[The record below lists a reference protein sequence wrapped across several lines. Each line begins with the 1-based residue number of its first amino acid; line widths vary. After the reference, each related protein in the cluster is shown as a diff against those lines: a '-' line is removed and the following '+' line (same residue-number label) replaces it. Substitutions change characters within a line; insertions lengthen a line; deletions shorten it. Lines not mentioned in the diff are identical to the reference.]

1 MRLSANIIQSAEQRT
16 NPLGERE
23 IILRSMAI
31 PTIEHLSVTRDQF
44 DSIDL
49 SNNHLVRLDNFPK
62 LERLASLYLGGNGIE
77 HVDGKNLK
85 RNCPRLTSVVLT
97 GNGIKGWN
105 VIADLGEGCP
115 RLEFLSL
122 IGNPITSKF
131 ESKFERRVDL
141 PEALYSHILLVEP
154 VK

>member
-1 MRLSANIIQSAEQRT
+1 MRLSANIIQSSEQRT

-23 IILRSMAI
+23 IVLRSMAI
-31 PTIEHLSVTRDQF
+31 PAIEHLSVTRDQF

-85 RNCPRLTSVVLT
+85 RNCPRLASVVLT

-131 ESKFERRVDL
+131 GSKFEHRVDP
-141 PEALYSHILLVEP
+141 PEVLCLHVLMVEP
-154 VK
+154 FK

>member
-23 IILRSMAI
+23 IILRSLAI

-44 DSIDL
+44 DSFDL

-62 LERLASLYLGGNGIE
+62 LDRLSSLYLGGNGIE
-77 HVDGKNLK
+77 FVDGRNLK
-85 RNCPRLTSVVLT
+85 RNCPSLTSVVLT
-97 GNGIKGWN
+97 GNGVRGWN

-115 RLEFLSL
+115 KLDFLSL
-122 IGNPITSKF
+122 IGNPITN
-131 ESKFERRVDL
+131 
-141 PEALYSHILLVEP
+141 
-154 VK
+154 